1 MKPLRPY
8 SAIVVL
14 VSVLGFFG
22 CSQKKPVLVAPQ
34 QPPPTTAPQPT
45 LTPEPT
51 VAEEPQPTQP
61 PPAAPE
67 TQTTTDTKSKP
78 KSTKHTKRQ
87 VARKPA
93 PSAASNEKSGTE
105 VAKNTA
111 PKTTVILAEKNDI
124 PTAGQISPVPTPA
137 DATHSQ
143 ASTEQL
149 LQSAEGNLNSIKRQ
163 LSKEEEAMRTQIR
176 EFIIQSHKATT
187 ENDLAR
193 AHNLAVKARLLSDEL
208 VKQR

>member
-1 MKPLRPY
+1 MKPLRLQ

-14 VSVLGFFG
+14 VSALGIFG

-34 QPPPTTAPQPT
+34 QPPPTTVPQPT
-45 LTPEPT
+45 PTPEPT
-51 VAEEPQPTQP
+51 VAEQPQPTQEP
-61 PPAAPE
+61 TAP
-67 TQTTTDTKSKP
+67 TNQTTTDTKSKP
-78 KSTKHTKRQ
+78 KSTKNTKRP
-87 VARKPA
+87 VAKKPTPPA
-93 PSAASNEKSGTE
+93 TSNEKPGTE

-111 PKTTVILAEKNDI
+111 PKTTVIPADKNDI
-124 PTAGQISPVPTPA
+124 PTTGQISPVPTPA

-163 LSKEEEAMRTQIR
+163 LSKDEEAMRTQIK